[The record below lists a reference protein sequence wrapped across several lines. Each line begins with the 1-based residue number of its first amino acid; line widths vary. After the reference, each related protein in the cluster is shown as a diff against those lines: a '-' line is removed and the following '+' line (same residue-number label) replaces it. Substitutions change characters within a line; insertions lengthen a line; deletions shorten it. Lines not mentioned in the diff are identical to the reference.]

1 MIRPST
7 KKSSSFEILKVK
19 VEFSTCLNIHNT
31 YQASM
36 TRVYEQRKVKHA
48 TCKNVKGR
56 VLEDSNA
63 IGDTKIF
70 SVVSIGCAIV
80 HPR

>member
-1 MIRPST
+1 
-7 KKSSSFEILKVK
+7 
-19 VEFSTCLNIHNT
+19 
-31 YQASM
+31 M

-63 IGDTKIF
+63 IGDTDVF
-70 SVVSIGCAIV
+70 PVVQIGGAIL

>member
-1 MIRPST
+1 M
-7 KKSSSFEILKVK
+7 
-19 VEFSTCLNIHNT
+19 
-31 YQASM
+31 Q
-36 TRVYEQRKVKHA
+36 RVYEHRKVNHA

-63 IGDTKIF
+63 IGDTDVF
-70 SVVSIGCAIV
+70 GMVLIGGAIV

>member
-1 MIRPST
+1 M
-7 KKSSSFEILKVK
+7 
-19 VEFSTCLNIHNT
+19 EFRHKFNIHNT

-36 TRVYEQRKVKHA
+36 QRVYEHRKVKHA

-63 IGDTKIF
+63 IGDTDVF
-70 SVVSIGCAIV
+70 GVAPIGGATV